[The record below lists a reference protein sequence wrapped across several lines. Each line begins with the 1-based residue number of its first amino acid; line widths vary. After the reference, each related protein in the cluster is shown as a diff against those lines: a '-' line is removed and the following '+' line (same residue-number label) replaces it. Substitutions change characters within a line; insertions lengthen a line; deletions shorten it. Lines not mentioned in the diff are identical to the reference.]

1 MKEWLIDHKY
11 YIAAALA
18 VALGFLY
25 YSNRDTAP
33 TDIIAAST
41 VESEEG
47 MQETPPVPDS
57 TTILIDVKGAVE
69 KPGVYHASPDERVI
83 DIIELAGGLSESA
96 DTSGVN
102 FAQKLQDEMI
112 VYVPAKG
119 EEAGSTA
126 SGTDVASGNGKININ
141 RANETE
147 LQEIPGIGPSKAAA
161 IIEYREKNG
170 PFKKPEELK
179 EISGIGDKTFEKLE
193 GAITVH

>member
-41 VESEEG
+41 AVSEEG
-47 MQETPPVPDS
+47 LQETPSVPDS
-57 TTILIDVKGAVE
+57 TRILIDVKGAVK
-69 KPGVYHASPDERVI
+69 KPGVYHASPDKRVI

-119 EEAGSTA
+119 GEAGGTA
-126 SGTDVASGNGKININ
+126 SGTSVASGNGKININ